1 MAPTNT
7 VVIMADEH
15 SSKILG
21 CYGHPQVKT
30 PNMDSI
36 AARGTRF
43 SNHYTSSP
51 ICVPARA
58 AFATGRYVS
67 EIGYWDNAIAYDGK
81 VPSWGHRLQEAGHHV
96 LSIGKLHYTDDKAP
110 TGLDEQVIPMHIA
123 NGHGDLHGLIRDDPM
138 RREQSRGMAEKVGAA
153 ENEYHKYDR
162 DIAQRSADWIRTEA
176 SKHKDKPWV
185 LFVSFICPH
194 YPYEVPERYYN
205 MYPPDQIPLPKQ
217 RVKPMSDHHHWWKL
231 FENAYCID
239 EFFEDDDHR
248 RRAIAS
254 YYGLCTFVD
263 DQIGMVLKAM
273 EETGILNDTR
283 VAYVSDHGENLGARK
298 LWAKS
303 NMYEEAANIPL
314 ILAGPGIPEGKVC
327 ATPTTLI
334 DFFPTILDSAGV
346 PLSDEDRKLPGR
358 SLLEIANAPDD
369 PDRIAFSEYHAC
381 GSKTAS
387 YMVRQG
393 KYKYIHYV
401 DYAPEL
407 YDLNADPEELTN
419 LAEDPAHNG
428 LLNEFEAKLRA
439 IVDPE
444 EANDRAK
451 RDQQAKIEEVGG
463 LEFIMKIEGISATPV
478 PK

>member
-1 MAPTNT
+1 VAPTNT
-7 VVIMADEH
+7 VVILADEH